1 MKSLKE
7 LKDENIFLKTIIIK
21 LASRI
26 AELEK
31 NANSS
36 GTYEYI

>member
-7 LKDENIFLKTIIIK
+7 LKDENVFLKATIIK

-36 GTYEYI
+36 STYEYI